1 VIPMIDQG
9 VDQSIFKRIL
19 YRAIVL
25 PIVSLAVLSGLFL
38 WQIDRLLNVTAWV
51 EHTDQ
56 VISGSYNIQ
65 KLLVDMETGLRGYLL
80 TGDKT
85 FLDPYQQ
92 ALLNIDKTFE
102 DHDKLVADNPQQS
115 ERLKGI
121 KSNYKEWRQYAIEM
135 VSLRERGDAYQSVDF
150 NIKGK
155 QMMDALRIQLS
166 DFIKIEEN
174 LRYERSLKVRRL
186 ARNVVIG
193 GLFSTLLLGSILSYF
208 SKKQIT
214 FLNQSYGQVIKE
226 STDRTEALKRSEERF
241 RLLVEEVKD
250 YAIFM
255 LDTEGR
261 IVSWNEGAERI
272 KGYKAQEIIGQHFSN
287 FYTKEDQ
294 ENGRPQRGLKI
305 ATMEGRFE
313 DEGWRVR
320 KDGSNFWAD
329 VVITAIRNRS
339 GNLIGFA
346 KVTRDFTERKQA
358 EDEIRHLN
366 ESLEH
371 RVQERTRQLEE
382 ANKDMEAFTYTVAH
396 DLRAP
401 LRAISGFSRA
411 LLEDYAE
418 RLDQEG
424 KEYIE
429 SVIESAHRMDILL
442 QDLLAYSRLSRAEIK
457 MNLINL
463 DNVVNQAIK
472 QLEGEIQIKQ
482 ASINIDGDLPAV
494 MGHAPTLIQV
504 VVNMLS
510 NAIKFVPEGV
520 QPLVKLETE
529 IVRPGWIR
537 LSVID
542 NGIGIDPEHH
552 ERIFNVFERLHGIE
566 SFPGTGIGLAIVRR
580 GVERIGGHVGV
591 ESNPGQGSKFWIELQ
606 LAEQDDGR

>member
-1 VIPMIDQG
+1 
-9 VDQSIFKRIL
+9 
-19 YRAIVL
+19 
-25 PIVSLAVLSGLFL
+25 
-38 WQIDRLLNVTAWV
+38 
-51 EHTDQ
+51 
-56 VISGSYNIQ
+56 
-65 KLLVDMETGLRGYLL
+65 
-80 TGDKT
+80 
-85 FLDPYQQ
+85 
-92 ALLNIDKTFE
+92 
-102 DHDKLVADNPQQS
+102 
-115 ERLKGI
+115 
-121 KSNYKEWRQYAIEM
+121 
-135 VSLRERGDAYQSVDF
+135 
-150 NIKGK
+150 
-155 QMMDALRIQLS
+155 
-166 DFIKIEEN
+166 
-174 LRYERSLKVRRL
+174 
-186 ARNVVIG
+186 
-193 GLFSTLLLGSILSYF
+193 
-208 SKKQIT
+208 
-214 FLNQSYGQVIKE
+214 
-226 STDRTEALKRSEERF
+226 
-241 RLLVEEVKD
+241 
-250 YAIFM
+250 
-255 LDTEGR
+255 
-261 IVSWNEGAERI
+261 
-272 KGYKAQEIIGQHFSN
+272 
-287 FYTKEDQ
+287 
-294 ENGRPQRGLKI
+294 
-305 ATMEGRFE
+305 
-313 DEGWRVR
+313 
-320 KDGSNFWAD
+320 
-329 VVITAIRNRS
+329 
-339 GNLIGFA
+339 
-346 KVTRDFTERKQA
+346 
-358 EDEIRHLN
+358 
-366 ESLEH
+366 
-371 RVQERTRQLEE
+371 
-382 ANKDMEAFTYTVAH
+382 VAH